1 MLKQLAFAVAFAFAL
16 GLFAFNLAHFVK
28 IAALGRPSDLK
39 ETWGERIGSLMKFF
53 FGQRKVME
61 ERRSY
66 HHLLI
71 YWGFLVLSIAS
82 TEMFI
87 QGLIGDWFNFS
98 YLITTAGYQYLAL
111 VIDVANLVVVTVMV
125 YAITRRFMQPAF
137 VPLSLD
143 AMLILGAISLLC
155 ISHFGYHG
163 FHMANVGHYDWSHP
177 VSGRFAA
184 LLGAQQLEPYQ
195 QLIDPE
201 NAHLISETF
210 WWVHIAILLGFLNY
224 LPFSKHIHVLGSGPN
239 ILLRNQGQRGAMPK
253 AKLFDD
259 PPPSDDEDDDEDDY
273 GAEEGEPLMQNWG
286 VGKIEQ
292 FTWKSLIDNYSCTE
306 CARCTSYCPAF
317 ATDKPLSP
325 MHLIHDLKDEMKERG
340 SKLLKLKALGVD
352 ISKLELDEHVDPEDY
367 DPEDYDQPDED
378 EYDDEDEDG
387 EQAAKADAG
396 PRPEDGPNKD
406 LIAQIKKELRT
417 APPLVGGRVK
427 DETLW
432 ACTTCG
438 ACQEVCPVFIDHPLK
453 ILQMRQYIVLNDETG
468 RTPGEATNALTNIAD
483 SGNPWGM
490 SEEDRMDW
498 ADDLD
503 VPEIEDS
510 PDAEYLLFVGCAG
523 AFDDNAK
530 KTTRAL
536 VAVLRAAGV
545 SFAVLGKQ
553 EKCTGDT
560 LRRLGDEMNFQ
571 MLAAEQVQFMN
582 ENKVTKVIATCPH
595 CFHVIKNEYPQFGG
609 EYEVIHHSQLI
620 THLLDSGK
628 LKVDNPLEKRFT
640 YHDSCYL
647 GRWNQVYDQPRAV
660 LQAATGS
667 KGSLTELKRN
677 RQHGF
682 CCGAGGGRMWMEEDP
697 EKRVNINRA
706 KEIAESGANAVAVG
720 CPFCNTMI
728 SDGMKAVGKEDEI
741 EVMDLAQ
748 VIAATLPD
756 AGKSTAASAEAGA

>member
-1 MLKQLAFAVAFAFAL
+1 MLKQLAFAAVFAFTL
-16 GLFAFNLAHFVK
+16 GLFAYNLTHFIK
-28 IAALGRPSDLK
+28 IAALGRPADLK
-39 ETWGERIGSLMKFF
+39 ESWGQRIQSLMTFF
-53 FGQRKVME
+53 FGQRKVAE

-71 YWGFLVLSIAS
+71 YWGFLILSIAS
-82 TEMFI
+82 LEMFM
-87 QGLIGDWFNFS
+87 QGLLGEWFNFS

-111 VIDVANLVVVTVMV
+111 VIDWANLVVVTVMV
-125 YAITRRFMQPAF
+125 YAIIRRIVQPAF
-137 VPLSLD
+137 VPMSLD

-163 FHMANVGHYDWSHP
+163 FHMAQAGHYDWSHP
-177 VSGRFAA
+177 ISGRFAA
-184 LLGAQQLEPYQ
+184 LVGAQQLEPYQ
-195 QLIDPE
+195 RSINPDT
-201 NAHLISETF
+201 AHLISETF
-210 WWVHIAILLGFLNY
+210 WWVHVGILLGFLNY
-224 LPFSKHIHVLGSGPN
+224 LPFSKHIHVLGSAPN

-253 AKLFDD
+253 VKLFDD
-259 PPPSDDEDDDEDDY
+259 PPKPEDGEDEDDSY
-273 GAEEGEPLMQNWG
+273 GEEEGEPLMQNWG

-325 MHLIHDLKDEMKERG
+325 MHLIHDLKDEMKDRG
-340 SKLLKLKALGVD
+340 SKLLQLKALGVD
-352 ISKLELDEHVDPEDY
+352 IRKLELDEHVEAEDY
-367 DPEDYDQPDED
+367 DPENYDQPDED
-378 EYDDEDEDG
+378 EDEGDEDG
-387 EQAAKADAG
+387 DESGEAKEAAKPA
-396 PRPEDGPNKD
+396 RPEDGPNKD

-417 APPLVGGRVK
+417 APPLVGGRIK

-453 ILQMRQYIVLNDETG
+453 ILQMRQWIVLNDETG
-468 RTPGEATNALTNIAD
+468 RTPGEASNALTNITN

-490 SEEDRMDW
+490 PEDDRMAW
-498 ADDLD
+498 ADGLD
-503 VPEIEDS
+503 VPEIEDN
-510 PDAEYLLFVGCAG
+510 PGAEYLLFVGCAG
-523 AFDDNAK
+523 AYDDNAK

-545 SFAVLGKQ
+545 TFAVLGKQ

-571 MLAAEQVQFMN
+571 MLAAEQVELLN

-628 LKVDNPLEKRFT
+628 LKVDNPLEKRIT

-647 GRWNQVYDQPRAV
+647 GRWNQVYDQPRSV
-660 LQAATGS
+660 LQAATRGRGS
-667 KGSLTELKRN
+667 FTELTRN
-677 RQHGF
+677 REHGF
-682 CCGAGGGRMWMEEDP
+682 CCGAGGGRMWMEEEP
-697 EKRVNINRA
+697 SKRVNINRA

-728 SDGMKAVGKEDEI
+728 SDGMKAVGKEEEI

-748 VIAATLPD
+748 VIAATLPQQDD
-756 AGKSTAASAEAGA
+756 AGAEASA